1 LPRDRQRKS
10 ALLATTERLLDLLGD
25 RPVSLALATARS
37 WIAARP
43 VLAVVA
49 GTPPAVAV
57 LLLVVLP
64 DPSGTSG

>member
-1 LPRDRQRKS
+1 M
-10 ALLATTERLLDLLGD
+10 ERLLDGLAD
-25 RPVSLALATARS
+25 RPISRGLAVARS

-49 GTPPAVAV
+49 GTPPAAAA

-64 DPSGTSG
+64 DSSGT